1 MIVHPSTHLASCI
14 HSFSLTS
21 IDSCIIH
28 SLCDHVPV
36 IIDFSMTT
44 HSHLMIVT
52 VHECTHRVLHMMLI
66 PWIVAF
72 IIFHSFVHSH
82 HSSRPSFFHLSRL
95 ARHHRSFLII
105 LNHQHAYSWYRCTCL
120 HVHLICI
127 MRVDDARSLGSAR
140 SDSVIILSFLLL
152 LSQWFFNI
160 RSRVTD
166 T

>member
-44 HSHLMIVT
+44 HSYLMIVT
-52 VHECTHRVLHMMLI
+52 VLECTLRVHLMLLI
-66 PWIVAF
+66 TLIVEI

-82 HSSRPSFFHLSRL
+82 RSQRL
-95 ARHHRSFLII
+95 
-105 LNHQHAYSWYRCTCL
+105 
-120 HVHLICI
+120 HLIHC
-127 MRVDDARSLGSAR
+127 
-140 SDSVIILSFLLL
+140 
-152 LSQWFFNI
+152 
-160 RSRVTD
+160 
-166 T
+166 